1 MRKGVSPVVAI
12 VLLIAIAV
20 ISAVAVWS
28 WVSPLTS
35 KPPTGSTTQYSLSV
49 LKCYPDGHTN
59 GSSINTVDIKN
70 TGGVK
75 ISGQTFA
82 LIDTGTGATLTSTA
96 LNASQTLAPGETN
109 STVPVLYDVTAGSS
123 YALRAANFPD
133 VRFTC

>member
-35 KPPTGSTTQYSLSV
+35 KPPTGSTTQYSVSV
-49 LKCYPDGHTN
+49 LRCYPDGASN
-59 GSSINTVDIKN
+59 VNSIDIKN

-75 ISGQTFA
+75 ISAQNFA
-82 LIDTGTGATLTSTA
+82 LIDTSNGATLTSA
-96 LNASQTLAPGETN
+96 GLNSTQTLAPGETN
-109 STVPVLYDVTAGSS
+109 STVPVVYDITAGSS

-133 VRFTC
+133 IRFTC

>member
-35 KPPTGSTTQYSLSV
+35 KPPTGSTTQYSISV
-49 LKCYPDGHTN
+49 LRCYP
-59 GSSINTVDIKN
+59 GSTGLTATIDIKN

-75 ISGQTFA
+75 ISAQNFA
-82 LIDTGTGATLTSTA
+82 LIDASTGATI
-96 LNASQTLAPGETN
+96 NASNTLTGAQTLAPGETN
-109 STVPVLYDVTAGSS
+109 SSVNVTAPLTAGSS

>member
-28 WVSPLTS
+28 WVAPLTS
-35 KPPTGSTTQYSLSV
+35 KPPTGSTTQYSISV
-49 LKCYPDGHTN
+49 LKCYPGAVVSGT
-59 GSSINTVDIKN
+59 IDIKN

-75 ISGQTFA
+75 ISAQNFA
-82 LIDTGTGATLTSTA
+82 LIDASTGATL
-96 LNASQTLAPGETN
+96 NASNALTGPQTLAPGETN
-109 STVPVLYDVTAGSS
+109 SSVNVTSTLTAGSS

>member
-35 KPPTGSTTQYSLSV
+35 KPPTGSTTQYSISV
-49 LKCYPDGHTN
+49 LRCYPGT
-59 GSSINTVDIKN
+59 GLAGTIDIKN
-70 TGGVK
+70 SGGVK
-75 ISGQTFA
+75 ISAQNFA
-82 LIDTGTGATLTSTA
+82 LIDASTGET
-96 LNASQTLAPGETN
+96 LNASNALIGAQTLAPGETN
-109 STVPVLYDVTAGSS
+109 SSVNVTAPLTAGSS

>member
-35 KPPTGSTTQYSLSV
+35 KPPTGSTTQYSVSV
-49 LKCYPDGHTN
+49 LKCYPDGASN
-59 GSSINTVDIKN
+59 VNAIDIKN

-75 ISGQTFA
+75 ISAQNFA
-82 LIDTGTGATLTSTA
+82 LIDTSTGATLASTG
-96 LNASQTLAPGETN
+96 LNSTQTLAPGETN
-109 STVPVLYDVTAGSS
+109 STVPVLYDITAGSS